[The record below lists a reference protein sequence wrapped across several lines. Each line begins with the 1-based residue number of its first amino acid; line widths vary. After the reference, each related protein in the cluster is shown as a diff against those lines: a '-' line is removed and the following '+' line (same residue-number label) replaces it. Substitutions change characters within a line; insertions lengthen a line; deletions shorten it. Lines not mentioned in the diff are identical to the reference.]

1 VEDLFFIADAND
13 QALRDPQIIEKFQK
27 ALQQE
32 LEA

>member
-13 QALRDPQIIEKFQK
+13 QPLRDPQTIEKFQK
-27 ALQQE
+27 ALQLE